1 MATTRPRTVRIDPE
15 LEERLNRLA
24 RERLI
29 PVTFTAQV
37 NAGLGMLVRA
47 VEDAQA
53 RQNARLTRADSDRSL
68 RTYRQ
73 LRGGSS

>member
-1 MATTRPRTVRIDPE
+1 M
-15 LEERLNRLA
+15 
-24 RERLI
+24 
-29 PVTFTAQV
+29 TFTAQV

-53 RQNARLTRADSDRSL
+53 RHNAHLTRADSDRSL